1 MSTAKMLISNNNNLT
16 TYHKLSTYNQ
26 NNTGL
31 LNKTKGLLT
40 VD

>member
-1 MSTAKMLISNNNNLT
+1 MSTAKMLISNNNNLKLT
-16 TYHKLSTYNQ
+16 TNYQQ

-31 LNKTKGLLT
+31 LNKTKGLLN